1 MQLAARIYA
10 SFRVAGRGAFLM
22 FELASDTAKL
32 RVGDKIQLRRPTGE
46 STDAIVKGTE
56 HVEPKKRVLPYN
68 VTLALKPLFTMNYL
82 RKTRRYGSPTK
93 MNRTRKLAKTVS
105 KCD

>member
-10 SFRVAGRGAFLM
+10 SFRVAGRGVFLM
-22 FELASDTAKL
+22 FEFASDTAKL

-46 STDAIVKGTE
+46 STDAIVKGIE

-68 VTLALKPLFTMNYL
+68 VALALKPPFHDELFEEDTEIWVADKGESDS
-82 RKTRRYGSPTK
+82 KTG
-93 MNRTRKLAKTVS
+93 
-105 KCD
+105 